1 MSKTMWRVKVT
12 VLQVVTGALRAGVFW
27 MSHTF
32 INACKGRQRDQGCA
46 MEHLNSKI
54 ESSGSVFFLSYIY
67 IDFMDR
73 SGKPWKIPFNEL
85 ILQINL
91 KDKSYMVP
99 FCFTGHRNLA
109 HCHKLFSLALQR
121 RTVTALPAPTSRA
134 QTIKWLISLFF
145 PLSVS
150 LFIKLRS
157 QKQHDISSFASVL
170 PPHVQSLLP
179 SSRSMVEIWHGLIY
193 PSEFLI

>member
-1 MSKTMWRVKVT
+1 
-12 VLQVVTGALRAGVFW
+12 

-32 INACKGRQRDQGCA
+32 TNACKGRQHDQVCA
-46 MEHLNSKI
+46 MEHVNSKI
-54 ESSGSVFFLSYIY
+54 ESCGSVFFLSYIY

-109 HCHKLFSLALQR
+109 PCHKLFSLALER
-121 RTVTALPAPTSRA
+121 RTVTALPAPTSKA
-134 QTIKWLISLFF
+134 QTIGMTYFLIFPSLC
-145 PLSVS
+145 
-150 LFIKLRS
+150 
-157 QKQHDISSFASVL
+157 
-170 PPHVQSLLP
+170 QSLHLSP
-179 SSRSMVEIWHGLIY
+179 
-193 PSEFLI
+193 